1 MTSPS
6 GAGGDSGSGL
16 RTVLAEAA
24 LDITP
29 SPPPLEAIARRAR
42 ARRHRRLA
50 ALAASGAALLAAPFM
65 VATAQRAAPPDRA
78 AAPPAAV
85 SSPPVSPTPSRP
97 LSPVRVV
104 APGERVT
111 APGGAELWLTD
122 QGKHWA
128 LPGEPEQRRSVTDGN
143 IDRSDPGVSLQQE
156 GAFLSGLYYG
166 ADGVALVTVTTA
178 TGPVTAS
185 LLTLPGRPGWGVWY
199 ASVPSGDAV
208 VDGVTMA
215 DASGRTLSTLP
226 LR

>member
-1 MTSPS
+1 MTTPS
-6 GAGGDSGSGL
+6 GDGSGL
-16 RTVLAEAA
+16 RTVLAETA

-29 SPPPLEAIARRAR
+29 SPPPLDSIARRAR
-42 ARRHRRLA
+42 ARRHRRAA
-50 ALAASGAALLAAPFM
+50 ALAASGAALLAAPF
-65 VATAQRAAPPDRA
+65 VIASAQSASTPDHAAV
-78 AAPPAAV
+78 PPAAV
-85 SSPPVSPTPSRP
+85 SSPPPSVSPTPSRP

-104 APGERVT
+104 EPGERVT
-111 APGGAELWLTD
+111 APGGAELWLTE

-128 LPGEPEQRRSVTDGN
+128 LPGEPAQSRSVTDGN
-143 IDRSDPGVSLQQE
+143 IDRREPGISMQQE

-199 ASVPSGDAV
+199 ATVATGGTAV
-208 VDGVTMA
+208 AEVTMA
-215 DASGRTLSTLP
+215 DASGRTLHSLP